1 MKNQMLIEKNDKIQ
15 YSCVLENVTASKME
29 YTSVKDKE
37 YRNPFSYTISKILE
51 ILTNGLAMKKSQNC
65 LAFLFSVLF

>member
-1 MKNQMLIEKNDKIQ
+1 M
-15 YSCVLENVTASKME
+15 
-29 YTSVKDKE
+29 KDKE